1 MVEKDE
7 KKKKLKIKKKK
18 EKKKKEKTTKPKKR
32 QERTTKN
39 LLNLSRGNTGI
50 PMSQPPP
57 STVGSDMIRQA
68 LLNIGNGRMPS
79 NTNRLRDILSSQS
92 LSKDAGISN
101 TMRRALLERLNQ
113 GDFNT
118 TRNPRQP
125 TGPVYGPSNRVRT
138 PLLEPVEKYYDS
150 MMKGFNQGTG
160 WIKENWNT
168 ILPAGVAVG
177 AISEEQAQRWAGPEG
192 ADRFSDEAVAQIT
205 ESGRQ
210 FINTRMNNNNRRPPP
225 PPPSQAEQVNNEVE
239 NPRNFEGAGRF
250 SSGLGDLSSRT
261 IASILGVGGAVALGS
276 MGLQNLRNMASRN
289 IFREEVRE
297 VGRMSNN
304 RIRGS
309 EQIRNQQTD
318 ELERQANDALTDDL
332 TRQYNEMMEESSRLL
347 AEPAL
352 SGREQ
357 AGSISAPNTPE
368 SILSQQNMEQQFITP
383 QSRPRVGRT
392 EMRSIQEGMDFVD
405 RPDAQGQRDFQDVIR
420 ETSNFQDMLSGAER
434 MGGLQQDLM
443 DADL

>member
-1 MVEKDE
+1 MVEKEE
-7 KKKKLKIKKKK
+7 KRKKLKIKGKK
-18 EKKKKEKTTKPKKR
+18 KKKKEKKPKKR
-32 QERTTKN
+32 QERTTRN
-39 LLNLSRGNTGI
+39 LLNLSRQNTGI

-101 TMRRALLERLNQ
+101 SMRMALMERLNQ

-125 TGPVYGPSNRVRT
+125 IGPVYGPSNRVRT

-150 MMKGFNQGTG
+150 MMRGFNQGRG

-205 ESGRQ
+205 ERGRE
-210 FINTRMNNNNRRPPP
+210 FINTRMNNRRRPPP

-276 MGLQNLRNMASRN
+276 MGLQNLRNMANRN
-289 IFREEVRE
+289 TQV
-297 VGRMSNN
+297 VGQRVNENTRMSEGTRSMRN
-304 RIRGS
+304 RILEEQRADVVS
-309 EQIRNQQTD
+309 ERNQQLQ
-318 ELERQANDALTDDL
+318 EDAITASEIQL
-332 TRQYNEMMEESSRLL
+332 RASE
-347 AEPAL
+347 APL

-357 AGSISAPNTPE
+357 AGRISAPNTPE
-368 SILSQQNMEQQFITP
+368 SILSQQNMEQQFFTPTMKQPTMEEQGFVKSITP
-383 QSRPRVGRT
+383 SGVIRYINPKNKEVFTDLDDLRKRT
-392 EMRSIQEGMDFVD
+392 ENLFNEMPLPTEEDEETYQI
-405 RPDAQGQRDFQDVIR
+405 PDMPMEI
-420 ETSNFQDMLSGAER
+420 
-434 MGGLQQDLM
+434 
-443 DADL
+443 

>member
-7 KKKKLKIKKKK
+7 KKKKLKIKNKK
-18 EKKKKEKTTKPKKR
+18 EKKKKEKKKPKKR
-32 QERTTKN
+32 QDRTIQN
-39 LLNLSRGNTGI
+39 LVNLSKKNANI
-50 PMSQPPP
+50 PMSAPAVIQPQ
-57 STVGSDMIRQA
+57 STVGGDLVRQA

-150 MMKGFNQGTG
+150 MMKGFNQGKD

-177 AISEEQAQRWAGPEG
+177 AISEEQAERWSGPEG
-192 ADRFSDEAVAQIT
+192 ADRFSDEAVRQIT

-210 FINTRMNNNNRRPPP
+210 FINTRMNNRRPPP

-239 NPRNFEGAGRF
+239 NPANFEGASRF
-250 SSGLGDLSSRT
+250 SGGLGDLSSRT
-261 IASILGVGGAVALGS
+261 IASILGVGGAVALGT

-289 IFREEVRE
+289 IFREPLRE
-297 VGRMSNN
+297 VGERSNN
-304 RIRGS
+304 RLRGS
-309 EQIRNQQTD
+309 EEMRNQQTE
-318 ELERQANDALTDDL
+318 ELERQANQAYTDDL
-332 TRQYNEMMEESSRLL
+332 NRQYEGMMEEARQRYR
-347 AEPAL
+347 EPAL
-352 SGREQ
+352 SGRER

-368 SILSQQNMEQQFITP
+368 SLLSQQIAEQQQFTTP
-383 QSRPRVGRT
+383 QSRPRVGRN
-392 EMRSIQEGMDFVD
+392 EMLSIQEGIEFVD
-405 RPDAQGQRDFQDVIR
+405 RPDAQGLRNLRSVITSP
-420 ETSNFQDMLSGAER
+420 ETETETI
-434 MGGLQQDLM
+434 QQDLVEEI
-443 DADL
+443 

>member
-1 MVEKDE
+1 MVEKEE
-7 KKKKLKIKKKK
+7 KRKKLKIKG
-18 EKKKKEKTTKPKKR
+18 KKKKKPKKR

-39 LLNLSRGNTGI
+39 LVNLSRGNTGI
-50 PMSQPPP
+50 PMSQAPP
-57 STVGSDMIRQA
+57 STVASDMIRQA
-68 LLNIGNGRMPS
+68 LLNVGNGRMPS

-101 TMRRALLERLNQ
+101 SMRMALMERLNQ

-125 TGPVYGPSNRVRT
+125 SGPVYGPSNRVRT

-160 WIKENWNT
+160 WIKDNWNT

-205 ESGRQ
+205 ERGRE
-210 FINTRMNNNNRRPPP
+210 FINTRMNNRRRPPP

-289 IFREEVRE
+289 IFREEVRD
-297 VGRMSNN
+297 VGTMSNN

-309 EQIRNQQTD
+309 EQIRNQQTE
-318 ELERQANDALTDDL
+318 ELERRANDALTDDL

-357 AGSISAPNTPE
+357 AGRISAPNTPE
-368 SILSQQNMEQQFITP
+368 QIASVATMEMGTQTGLTAQERGLVKSITP
-383 QSRPRVGRT
+383 SGAIRYVKPENVPLYTDLADMPKVPTGQSGD
-392 EMRSIQEGMDFVD
+392 IQEQPME
-405 RPDAQGQRDFQDVIR
+405 I
-420 ETSNFQDMLSGAER
+420 
-434 MGGLQQDLM
+434 
-443 DADL
+443 